1 MQTENTAPIEHKT
14 NTNIDAQINQ
24 WIQENPKRFEAIE
37 KTIATDPKWAARKQA
52 YAEMRMDAAKAKTES
67 RIELYNK
74 AGEEVVKELLAKKEH
89 KEIRVN
95 LEKRYE
101 VTQMKP
107 EVKEKVIL
115 RDAKAALAA
124 KGIDM
129 RPDINKK
136 VGEIFAKK
144 QGFKP

>member
-1 MQTENTAPIEHKT
+1 
-14 NTNIDAQINQ
+14 
-24 WIQENPKRFEAIE
+24 
-37 KTIATDPKWAARKQA
+37 
-52 YAEMRMDAAKAKTES
+52 
-67 RIELYNK
+67 
-74 AGEEVVKELLAKKEH
+74 LLAKKEH